1 MILIERWLLH
11 RGLMMGW
18 GILILLFQ
26 HPQISQKFPYI
37 PTCARCK
44 LDFDNRATLISWRT
58 KSATRMMITSSQEW
72 YLSSQEIRL
81 VLILESY
88 FHLLMPGDSEM
99 QGNPSSHTYP
109 RQMQIFP
116 PQCQQLVHR
125 RINLNPSRKFIAQ
138 DTHGQKFTHT
148 HTQRMPLKSY
158 TKFSHQFTPKKKCPH
173 RFGSVNRSLD
183 ASKFHVVDTMT
194 S

>member
-11 RGLMMGW
+11 RGLMLGW

-125 RINLNPSRKFIAQ
+125 RINLNPSRKLIAQ
-138 DTHGQKFTHT
+138 DTHGQKFHHTHT
-148 HTQRMPLKSY
+148 HTHRECHWKVIQNSATNSPLKKNVLIGSALWTDLWMPLNS
-158 TKFSHQFTPKKKCPH
+158 
-173 RFGSVNRSLD
+173 
-183 ASKFHVVDTMT
+183 M
-194 S
+194 